1 MAPLDITK
9 TIDEALALEAN
20 SGQLHEQIK
29 GKLPSLEDKLL
40 LPEDQPVIALMQ
52 FITGYIKSVPNSIQ
66 LVTTVSKRLGFY
78 GYAAPFLHLAED
90 FFLQPPDEIA
100 AEEGLG
106 GLLDE
111 AFLAHRLLEE
121 VNDHHL
127 RHLQRPLMPIDMTEA
142 NIIVHHLIGDT
153 LASRLENLVQY
164 AASQLLAREKTWEK
178 VRTLPKSAEL
188 PGALLPD
195 EHLIWEPQ
203 QVRLRLAS

>member
-1 MAPLDITK
+1 MAPADITK
-9 TIDEALALEAN
+9 TIDEALKLEAN
-20 SGQLHEQIK
+20 SGQLREQIK
-29 GKLPSLEDKLL
+29 GKLQSLQDKLL
-40 LPEDQPVIALMQ
+40 LPEDEPVIALMS
-52 FITGYIKSVPNSIQ
+52 FITGYIKSVPSSIH

-78 GYAAPFLHLAED
+78 SYAAPFLHLAED

-100 AEEGLG
+100 GEEGLG

-178 VRTLPKSAEL
+178 VRELPKSTEL
-188 PGALLPD
+188 PGALLPE
-195 EHLIWEPQ
+195 EHLIWEPK

>member
-1 MAPLDITK
+1 MAPLDITN
-9 TIDEALALEAN
+9 TIDEALALEAH

-29 GKLPSLEDKLL
+29 AKLPSLEDKLL
-40 LPEDQPVIALMQ
+40 LPENEPVIALMK
-52 FITGYIKSVPNSIQ
+52 FITGYIKSVPSSIQ

-78 GYAAPFLHLAED
+78 SYAAPFLHLAED

-100 AEEGLG
+100 GEEGLG

-178 VRTLPKSAEL
+178 VRKLPKSAEL